1 MLGCR
6 YLEKGEKALNEL
18 LGNNPLIAIGVVQ
31 LDVTSSASIQS
42 VVLHI
47 AANHGFLDVLI
58 SNAGITS
65 LAQPLLS
72 QLHEAFETNTFRPAV
87 LIEAMAGLLQKS
99 REARVI
105 FVSSELGSI
114 GKRVDRN
121 YIFDAIDAMVYR
133 MSKAALNMLAVCFA
147 KSSESWET
155 PAKIWCYDPGFVCQ
169 TLQVL
174 KTGRTERS

>member
-87 LIEAMAGLLQKS
+87 LIEAMA
-99 REARVI
+99 
-105 FVSSELGSI
+105 
-114 GKRVDRN
+114 
-121 YIFDAIDAMVYR
+121 
-133 MSKAALNMLAVCFA
+133 VCFA

>member
-1 MLGCR
+1 
-6 YLEKGEKALNEL
+6 
-18 LGNNPLIAIGVVQ
+18 LIAIGVVQ
-31 LDVTSSASIQS
+31 PDVTSSASIQS
-42 VVLHI
+42 VVLHT
-47 AANHGFLDVLI
+47 ATNHDFLDVLI

-72 QLHEAFETNTFRPAV
+72 QLHETFETNTFGPAV

-121 YIFDAIDAMVYR
+121 YMFGAIDAMV
-133 MSKAALNMLAVCFA
+133 SKAALNMLAVCFA

-155 PAKIWCYDPGFVCQ
+155 PAKIWCYDPGLVYQ

>member
-31 LDVTSSASIQS
+31 LDVTSSACIQS

-47 AANHGFLDVLI
+47 TANHGFLDVLI

-72 QLHEAFETNTFRPAV
+72 QLHEAFKTNTFRPAV
-87 LIEAMAGLLQKS
+87 PIEAMAGLLQSLEKLVLYLFLLNLAAS
-99 REARVI
+99 GKE
-105 FVSSELGSI
+105 SI
-114 GKRVDRN
+114 VTT
-121 YIFDAIDAMVYR
+121 YLTL
-133 MSKAALNMLAVCFA
+133 SMLWFTV
-147 KSSESWET
+147 
-155 PAKIWCYDPGFVCQ
+155 
-169 TLQVL
+169 
-174 KTGRTERS
+174 